1 MPWNEPGNNGN
12 KDPWGNR
19 KKQDGPPDLDELI
32 KKVSGFFG
40 GGKGRGSS
48 SSSGG
53 STNFIVIGAVILGLL
68 WAGSGIYTVGE
79 AEKGV
84 VLHFGQYDRTVGAG
98 LGWLPKGVE
107 KMIKVNTDEM
117 RNASVSGVMLTKD
130 INIVEVDVGIQY
142 QVANPEDYLFKLGD
156 VESTLEQASE
166 SALRQVVG
174 SANVDAILTTDKERI
189 QDELKD
195 EIVQVLAQYRSGL
208 RVITVTLKRVRPPRE
223 VNEAFEEVNRA
234 AQDAKRE
241 IQNSEAYQ
249 NEKLPLARA
258 EAEQMKQ
265 QADAY
270 KATILAKANG
280 EVARFKQ
287 LLPQYAAAPE
297 VTRTRLY
304 LEAVEQVMSN
314 SSKVMLD
321 TKSGNNMI
329 YLPLDQIMKKNKET
343 DNVK

>member
-1 MPWNEPGNNGN
+1 MAWNQPGNNN
-12 KDPWGNR
+12 EKDPWGNR
-19 KKQDGPPDLDELI
+19 KKQDGPPDLDEI
-32 KKVSGFFG
+32 VKKVTGIFG
-40 GGKGRGSS
+40 GGKKGGGGSS
-48 SSSGG
+48 SG
-53 STNFIVIGAVILGLL
+53 SIKGFVVTGAVILGVI
-68 WAGSGIYTVGE
+68 WAASGIYTIDE

-84 VLHFGQYDRTVGAG
+84 ILHFGQYDRTVDAG
-98 LGWLPKGVE
+98 LGWLPRGIE
-107 KMIKVNTDEM
+107 KMTKVNTDEM

-142 QVANPEDYLFKLGD
+142 QVASPEDYLFKLSD
-156 VESTLEQASE
+156 VEFTLDQASE

-174 SANVDAILTTDKERI
+174 SSNVDAILTTDKERI
-189 QDELKD
+189 QDELKQEID
-195 EIVQVLAQYRSGL
+195 EVLAQYKSGL
-208 RVITVTLKRVRPPRE
+208 SVRTVTLKRVRPPRE

-241 IQNSEAYQ
+241 IQNAEAYQ
-249 NEKLPLARA
+249 NEKLPLAIADA
-258 EAEQMKQ
+258 EKVRQ

-270 KATILAKANG
+270 RATALAKANG

-314 SSKVMLD
+314 SSKVMID
-321 TKSGNNMI
+321 TKGGNNMI
-329 YLPLDQIMKKNKET
+329 YLPLDQIMKQNKEK
-343 DNVK
+343 N

>member
-1 MPWNEPGNNGN
+1 MSWNEPGNNGN

-19 KKQDGPPDLDELI
+19 KKQDGPPDLDELV
-32 KKVSGFFG
+32 KKIGGFFG
-40 GGKGRGSS
+40 GGKGRGSGS
-48 SSSGG
+48 SSAGG
-53 STNFIVIGAVILGLL
+53 KSIFVTGGVILALL
-68 WAGSGIYTVGE
+68 WVLSGIYTVGE

-107 KMIKVNTDEM
+107 KIIKVNTDEM

-174 SANVDAILTTDKERI
+174 AANVDAILTTDKERI

-258 EAEQMKQ
+258 EAEKMKQ